1 MTQQPDAIKG
11 TFCPLIKKDCVGL
24 QCNWFMRVQGI
35 NPNTGAEVDEWAC
48 SIAWIPLLLIENS
61 RQQMSTTQ
69 VVHNFKQDLVTA
81 TASSLQLIAQ
91 AAQDTPI
98 QITGDT

>member
-1 MTQQPDAIKG
+1 MTQDNSPKG
-11 TFCPLIKKDCVGL
+11 NFCPLLKKDCVGL
-24 QCNWFMRVQGI
+24 QCNWFMRVQGV

-61 RQQMSTTQ
+61 RQQMNTNQ
-69 VVHNFKQDLVTA
+69 VFQNFRTDLVSA
-81 TASSLQLIAQ
+81 TTSSLELLAQ
-91 AAQDTPI
+91 AVQDKPL

>member
-1 MTQQPDAIKG
+1 MTQDSQPKG

-24 QCNWFMRVQGI
+24 QCNWFMRVQGT

-61 RQQMSTTQ
+61 RQQMNTTQ
-69 VVHNFKQDLVTA
+69 VFHGFRNDLVAA
-81 TASSLQLIAQ
+81 TTSSLDLLAQ
-91 AAQDTPI
+91 AIDNKPL
-98 QITGDT
+98 QITGDK